1 MWPRSS
7 GKWRRKRKP
16 TGHWDVPHSRPK
28 KAKRDPQKAD
38 RGAADNSTANA
49 TSVDAADDPGPPAA
63 PPASGSPSA
72 TKSVKFSSADPVP
85 APSDDAARE
94 FVEQAEL
101 RRSTLLAARA
111 ARDQAATVHA
121 VASSAAAQAATSV
134 VNQLHAQAGMP
145 PAAPPPPAVEEIS
158 PAVVAQEDAELALID
173 EQLRLYGR

>member
-1 MWPRSS
+1 MTHKRLTGARRTTLLLTPR
-7 GKWRRKRKP
+7 RLMP
-16 TGHWDVPHSRPK
+16 MMIQVPPS
-28 KAKRDPQKAD
+28 
-38 RGAADNSTANA
+38 
-49 TSVDAADDPGPPAA
+49 A

-85 APSDDAARE
+85 APSADAARE

-145 PAAPPPPAVEEIS
+145 PAAPPPPAVEEVS